1 MSGGIQL
8 SSDMISELR
17 EALVKHDPQAQDD
30 MIFMQYMAAIAA
42 FVLAHQ
48 TNPAINKQ
56 AVLGDISNFMEHVV
70 KQVEADMRPPQPAEE
85 AFGIWTPDQG

>member
-8 SSDMISELR
+8 SSDMVNALR
-17 EALVKHDPQAQDD
+17 ETLVKHDPQAQDD
-30 MIFMQYMAAIAA
+30 MIFMQYMSAIAA

-56 AVLGDISNFMEHVV
+56 AVLDDIGQFMAHVV
-70 KQVEADMRPPQPAEE
+70 KQVEADMQPRQPAEE
-85 AFGIWTPDQG
+85 AFGIWTPDQA

>member
-8 SSDMISELR
+8 SSDMIGEIR
-17 EALVKHDPQAQDD
+17 EALVKHDTQAQDD

-42 FVLAHQ
+42 FVLAQQ
-48 TNPAINKQ
+48 TNPAMDKQ
-56 AVLGDISNFMEHVV
+56 AVLNDIGQFMAHVV
-70 KQVEADMRPPQPAEE
+70 KQVEADMAPPQPAEE